1 MISINEKFEE
11 FMEQVKAFNFSY
23 VLTTDLDEWKK
34 NINKEYLIKKELKEV
49 IDELGIESV
58 PRLHKVVIEA
68 VDHVLLNDL
77 ETKIIDNWFLPYK
90 HIIWYTTPSKDNYK
104 PSKYSLYAAAQNK
117 LHDKPSEDI
126 KVNSKGYQ

>member
-77 ETKIIDNWFLPYK
+77 ETKIIDND
-90 HIIWYTTPSKDNYK
+90 PSTRINSMLTDNYRCVLGR
-104 PSKYSLYAAAQNK
+104 SVWWVSTNHSDNHQAR
-117 LHDKPSEDI
+117 HRI
-126 KVNSKGYQ
+126 